1 MRISNWVDLP
11 GMGKED
17 TGCTQSKDAE
27 VKFGVELP
35 LQSTILPPPHSC
47 TPVVEPLEGE
57 RGENTFLS
65 KSFHVSHPANVSR
78 SALSF
83 EIIVVFEIS
92 AETRRV
98 RRFDRKQ

>member
-1 MRISNWVDLP
+1 MHT
-11 GMGKED
+11 EQ
-17 TGCTQSKDAE
+17 GCRSE
-27 VKFGVELP
+27 VWGRTAP
-35 LQSTILPPPHSC
+35 SIHNPSPPHSC

-57 RGENTFLS
+57 RGKNAFLS

-83 EIIVVFEIS
+83 EIIAVFEIS
-92 AETRRV
+92 TETRRV